1 MKKLINGKEVLVD
14 VGGKAAPPMPPGM
27 IAVLRD
33 GEWVVRSATP
43 WEEHELEEITLADV
57 ATMVGQLTVIYP
69 MRFRGFTDNQLK
81 STALAWHE
89 KVKGMDRELVAKAFN
104 QCTSVMS
111 TPPTPADLL
120 KTITSIR
127 NGAP

>member
-1 MKKLINGKEVLVD
+1 MKKLINGREVLVD
-14 VGGKAAPPMPPGM
+14 IGGRPAPSMPPGM
-27 IAVLRD
+27 IAVLVD
-33 GEWVVRSATP
+33 NEWVARPSKP
-43 WEEHELEEITLADV
+43 WEQHEMEEITLADV

-69 MRFRGFTDNQLK
+69 VRFRGFTDGQLK

-120 KTITSIR
+120 KAITRIR